1 MNLVYSA
8 KAITDTEQLYTAF
21 YGQTT
26 VTNSSNSTYWVLFA
40 PCSEETIN
48 ASKGYINYLR
58 SHQDVEQKPGSWTLQ
73 YVNTIILT
81 SFHYLQEIEELV
93 EGIYAGFENPPRTC
107 NINIVKLSLNPNFL

>member
-1 MNLVYSA
+1 MGKPLLQIYQ
-8 KAITDTEQLYTAF
+8 IPHIGYYL
-21 YGQTT
+21 
-26 VTNSSNSTYWVLFA
+26 LH
-40 PCSEETIN
+40 CSEKTIN

-58 SHQDVEQKPGSWTLQ
+58 LHQGVEQKPGSWTLQ

-107 NINIVKLSLNPNFL
+107 NINIVNYLSIPIFFSHEKSNKYKY